1 MIFDLT
7 PARPIP
13 PEILRDELTLAREQ
27 AHREHL
33 QTGRI
38 SNSTI
43 DRVREIVAITEAQL
57 AIQEAQLS

>member
-1 MIFDLT
+1 MTYDLT

-13 PEILRDELTLAREQ
+13 PEILRNELTLAREQ
-27 AHREHL
+27 AHFEHT

-43 DRVREIVAITEAQL
+43 ERVREIVAVTEAQL
-57 AIQEAQLS
+57 AIQEARLS